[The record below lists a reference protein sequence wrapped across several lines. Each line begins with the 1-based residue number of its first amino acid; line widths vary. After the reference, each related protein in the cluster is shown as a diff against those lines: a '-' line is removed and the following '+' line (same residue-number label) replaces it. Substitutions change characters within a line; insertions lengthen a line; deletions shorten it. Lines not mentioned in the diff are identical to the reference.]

1 MPLEPDSTLISSGS
15 YLVLSGFQVLLGSC
29 LLIFSLLLSLLLR
42 LQLERSMGI
51 AAVRMVVQLLL
62 VGLVMDWIFS
72 RQHPWLILLMA
83 VVMASIAAASASSR
97 PKLRYPGIYWNC
109 LISILASSFLVTG
122 LALTGIFQLQP
133 WFTPQYLIPLLGMVL
148 GNTLNGISLALDRF
162 LDDLQKQRDLV
173 ETRLCLGA
181 SAWEASHDLL
191 RSALRTGLIPSINS
205 MAVMGVVSLPGMM
218 TGQILAGAEPMS
230 AVRYQIV
237 VMLMLA
243 ASVAI
248 GCLILV
254 GTTYR
259 RCFTADDALHP
270 MVLGPPSDESR

>member
-51 AAVRMVVQLLL
+51 AALRMVVQLLL

-97 PKLRYPGIYWNC
+97 PKRRYPGIYWNC

-191 RSALRTGLIPSINS
+191 RNALRTGLIPSINS

-218 TGQILAGAEPMS
+218 TGQILAGVNPGE
-230 AVRYQIV
+230 AVRYQMVIV
-237 VMLMLA
+237 FMITAAATLGTVIVLLLAFRMLFSARHQLLLNRL
-243 ASVAI
+243 S
-248 GCLILV
+248 
-254 GTTYR
+254 TKK
-259 RCFTADDALHP
+259 D
-270 MVLGPPSDESR
+270 

>member
-97 PKLRYPGIYWNC
+97 PKRRYPGLYWNLS
-109 LISILASSFLVTG
+109 LIHI
-122 LALTGIFQLQP
+122 
-133 WFTPQYLIPLLGMVL
+133 
-148 GNTLNGISLALDRF
+148 
-162 LDDLQKQRDLV
+162 
-173 ETRLCLGA
+173 
-181 SAWEASHDLL
+181 
-191 RSALRTGLIPSINS
+191 
-205 MAVMGVVSLPGMM
+205 
-218 TGQILAGAEPMS
+218 
-230 AVRYQIV
+230 
-237 VMLMLA
+237 
-243 ASVAI
+243 
-248 GCLILV
+248 
-254 GTTYR
+254 
-259 RCFTADDALHP
+259 
-270 MVLGPPSDESR
+270 

>member
-97 PKLRYPGIYWNC
+97 PKRRYPGIYWNWEHFPDAFGTR
-109 LISILASSFLVTG
+109 LHPDFQRILSRAERFPGST
-122 LALTGIFQLQP
+122 
-133 WFTPQYLIPLLGMVL
+133 
-148 GNTLNGISLALDRF
+148 RF
-162 LDDLQKQRDLV
+162 LFADFFAV
-173 ETRLCLGA
+173 AFTVA
-181 SAWEASHDLL
+181 PSA
-191 RSALRTGLIPSINS
+191 
-205 MAVMGVVSLPGMM
+205 
-218 TGQILAGAEPMS
+218 AGTFHGNC
-230 AVRYQIV
+230 R
-237 VMLMLA
+237 
-243 ASVAI
+243 
-248 GCLILV
+248 G
-254 GTTYR
+254 
-259 RCFTADDALHP
+259 
-270 MVLGPPSDESR
+270 

>member
-51 AAVRMVVQLLL
+51 AALRMVVQLLL

-97 PKLRYPGIYWNC
+97 PKRRYPGIYWNC

-191 RSALRTGLIPSINS
+191 RSALRTCLLYTSPSPRDKRQS
-205 MAVMGVVSLPGMM
+205 RMPS
-218 TGQILAGAEPMS
+218 S
-230 AVRYQIV
+230 A
-237 VMLMLA
+237 
-243 ASVAI
+243 
-248 GCLILV
+248 
-254 GTTYR
+254 
-259 RCFTADDALHP
+259 
-270 MVLGPPSDESR
+270 